1 MKTLNSNRGLARRL
15 LLSACLIALA
25 AGCDKPKDAGVANT
39 EETTA
44 VTVDAAPVAIGQ
56 LSELASGAN
65 IAGANGIYFG
75 PDGRLYAASV
85 VGSNITI
92 MDPNTGE
99 ILQRLGAAEGVFGP
113 DDLAFAADGSFFWT
127 SILTGEVA
135 GFNAAGERVVAAQL
149 TPGVNPITF
158 SDDGRLFVSQ
168 CFFGTGLFE
177 VDPLGVNPPRT
188 IAADLGPGCG
198 LNGMDWGPDGRLY
211 GPRWF
216 TGEVVSFNVDDNTM
230 RVEASGLQ
238 TPAAVKFNSRGELF
252 VLDTGTGEV
261 FKVTDNVKT
270 LVATLTPGLD
280 NFAFDKTDRLYVSSF
295 TDGFIKRVE
304 ADGSLTSIQPGGL
317 SHPGGMAWAGK
328 QLAVADLHAIRFFDP
343 SNGAELRVHRNV
355 LGVGEVGGAI
365 NLAADGDNLILVS
378 WVDNDVRVWD
388 PASGKILE
396 RYSNLQAP
404 VAAVRYA
411 GQLLATEHGTNRVIS
426 LAADGVRGVFAMT
439 SPSGLVVHAGA
450 LYVTDRE
457 SGSVY
462 QLGANNQLL
471 AAPQQVI
478 TGLVTPEGIASL
490 GADFVIVEGAT
501 GHIKRVTLDGAQ
513 TLLATIP
520 AGTPAPGPA
529 QPPSMVFNGVAVGP
543 DGTIYATGET
553 SRKLYTITESLGSE

>member
-1 MKTLNSNRGLARRL
+1 
-15 LLSACLIALA
+15 
-25 AGCDKPKDAGVANT
+25 V
-39 EETTA
+39 
-44 VTVDAAPVAIGQ
+44 
-56 LSELASGAN
+56 
-65 IAGANGIYFG
+65 
-75 PDGRLYAASV
+75 
-85 VGSNITI
+85 
-92 MDPNTGE
+92 
-99 ILQRLGAAEGVFGP
+99 
-113 DDLAFAADGSFFWT
+113 
-127 SILTGEVA
+127 
-135 GFNAAGERVVAAQL
+135 
-149 TPGVNPITF
+149 
-158 SDDGRLFVSQ
+158 
-168 CFFGTGLFE
+168 
-177 VDPLGVNPPRT
+177 
-188 IAADLGPGCG
+188 
-198 LNGMDWGPDGRLY
+198 
-211 GPRWF
+211 
-216 TGEVVSFNVDDNTM
+216 
-230 RVEASGLQ
+230 
-238 TPAAVKFNSRGELF
+238 
-252 VLDTGTGEV
+252 
-261 FKVTDNVKT
+261 
-270 LVATLTPGLD
+270 
-280 NFAFDKTDRLYVSSF
+280 
-295 TDGFIKRVE
+295 
-304 ADGSLTSIQPGGL
+304 
-317 SHPGGMAWAGK
+317 
-328 QLAVADLHAIRFFDP
+328 
-343 SNGAELRVHRNV
+343 RVHRNV